1 MMIIGTADLLND
13 EGGGEDDN
21 DDDDDDSLLRDS
33 STVRKKKVQFSLN
46 KDKYISILQIINSDV
61 QPPINYYKP
70 YHYIESLNL
79 IA

>member
-33 STVRKKKVQFSLN
+33 STVRKKKVQFSLYLSAFYKLLTVTCN
-46 KDKYISILQIINSDV
+46 HPLITISLITILKV
-61 QPPINYYKP
+61 
-70 YHYIESLNL
+70 
-79 IA
+79 